1 MITQA
6 KPTQPSAKR
15 EQLKYKPVVI
25 DNTLTPLRVY
35 EGMLSRLKKM
45 QEVEIKRN
53 GYPIS
58 MADIMRKCI
67 SVGLTQWEQSQG
79 GQRG

>member
-1 MITQA
+1 MITPSKSA
-6 KPTQPSAKR
+6 MPSAKR

-35 EGMLSRLKKM
+35 EGMLLRLKKM

-67 SVGLTQWEQSQG
+67 AVGLSAWEQSQG
-79 GQRG
+79 AAR